1 MRPMRLV
8 ASVILLCVFASCGGR
23 TVTRGGG
30 YPDGS
35 RPDPDRYAVPAA
47 GETEIL
53 AEGVSAVSGT
63 SLDIARDHA
72 LDDAIRNAVEQG
84 VGAYIDSETRVSNF
98 QLISDDIYSR
108 SHGYVSSYSIISE
121 SLEGDL
127 YRVSIRACVKTGEIE
142 DDLTAIGIL
151 LAGQGRP
158 RIMALIIEIS
168 SPSDPEEESV
178 LMDAALFETAVLDHF
193 RQKGFPVVDAAAV
206 REILEDDQLRLILQG
221 DDETAALLGLEAGAE
236 IIVSGTAL
244 HNMESRLI
252 AGSPRD
258 VHRYS
263 VSTRAV
269 NTRTGSLMAGS
280 ALTIELPFSES
291 LARSRAADS
300 TARYLESAILEGWV
314 RGENTTVIVASNADF
329 KIVQDLRADILNGV
343 RGVIDV
349 VSRDLTGSR
358 ATMEV
363 VSETSSAEVL
373 DDLASL
379 DTGFTIT
386 GFSGNR
392 VEIRFD
398 DHDP

>member
-1 MRPMRLV
+1 MRMKLMPP
-8 ASVILLCVFASCGGR
+8 VIAVMLLCILAACGQQI
-23 TVTRGGG
+23 VAHGGVYTG
-30 YPDGS
+30 ES
-35 RPDPDRYAVPAA
+35 RLDPGQCAAPAA
-47 GETEIL
+47 CETEIL
-53 AEGVSAVSGT
+53 AEGASAVSGT
-63 SLDIARDHA
+63 SLDIARDRA
-72 LDDAIRNAVEQG
+72 VDDAIRKAVEQG

-98 QLISDDIYSR
+98 QLISDNIYSR
-108 SHGYVSSYSIISE
+108 SHGYVSSYSIASE
-121 SLEGDL
+121 SQEEGL
-127 YRVSIRACVKTGEIE
+127 YRVVIRAIVRTGDIE

-158 RIMALIIEIS
+158 RIMAVIRELS
-168 SPSDPEEESV
+168 SAADLEDEDV
-178 LMDAALFETAVLDHF
+178 LMGAILFETAVLDHF
-193 RQKGFPVVDAAAV
+193 REKGFPVVDEVTV

-221 DDETAALLGLEAGAE
+221 DDGTAALLGLEAGAE
-236 IIVSGTAL
+236 VVITGTAF
-244 HNMESRLI
+244 HRVESRLI
-252 AGSPRD
+252 AGSPRE
-258 VHRYS
+258 VHEYS
-263 VSTRAV
+263 VSARAV

-291 LARSRAADS
+291 QARSRAADS

-314 RGENTTVIVASNADF
+314 RGENTTVIVAANADF
-329 KIVQDLRADILNGV
+329 QSVQDLRADILGGV

-363 VSETSSAEVL
+363 VSETSSAEVMG
-373 DDLASL
+373 DLASL

-398 DHDP
+398 D